1 MTKSEWQKV
10 DFQQFVKDYGIDIV
24 INNAPSILYSKK
36 DKEHKAHNSLIAFFF
51 VAVGLLINIS
61 FSLFFMEIYFSII
74 VFITVISLL
83 VAVNTVLILNIIKS
97 NILIRPRE
105 CWFEIYRY
113 NDYYCFSYYLI
124 FTGKCHPNKAK
135 SIIFKLYQ
143 DEILNDTI
151 DITQIEIYL
160 RINTDDINHLGYFF
174 EYGEGKPFWKEE
186 INHNTWQYFP
196 YDRSKSEN
204 YIAIANWA
212 HQYEWKNDLELDFDK
227 LHEYAPWVI
236 KRWNKDNLKPLT
248 ESFKKKVNWKL
259 RYIESTPKLRPW
271 EGNLENQEYEFPNPT
286 WETDIINDAIEKVI
300 GEEYRVEILKD
311 LKLDLFKLKAYFREL
326 SV

>member
-1 MTKSEWQKV
+1 MTNSEWQKV
-10 DFQQFVKDYGIDIV
+10 DFQQFLKDYGIDIV

-36 DKEHKAHNSLIAFFF
+36 DKEHEAHNSLIAFFF
-51 VAVGLLINIS
+51 VAVGLLIYIS
-61 FSLFFMEIYFSII
+61 LSLFFMEIYFSII
-74 VFITVISLL
+74 AFITVISLL
-83 VAVNTVLILNIIKS
+83 VAVDTVLILNYIKS
-97 NILIRPRE
+97 NVLIRPRE
-105 CWFEIYRY
+105 CWFEISRY

-135 SIIFKLYQ
+135 SIIFKIYQ
-143 DEILNDTI
+143 DEVLNDTI
-151 DITQIEIYL
+151 DITLIETYL

-174 EYGEGKPFWKEE
+174 EYGKGKPFWNEE

-196 YDRSKSEN
+196 YDKSKNEN

-212 HQYEWKNDLELDFDK
+212 HQYEWQNDLELDFDK

-236 KRWNKDNLKPLT
+236 KRWNMDNLKPLT
-248 ESFKKKVNWKL
+248 ESFKKKNNWKL
-259 RYIESTPKLRPW
+259 RFIESTPKLQPW
-271 EGNLENQEYEFPNPT
+271 EGNLKNQTYENKNPN
-286 WETDIINDAIEKVI
+286 WENKIIDDAIKKVI

-311 LKLDLFKLKAYFREL
+311 LKLDLLALKAYFRDL